1 MRRFALLIV
10 IALLLASVVVT
21 ASPAS
26 TLARAQSTV
35 IPAATRIA
43 NARSGYVGVAAYS
56 LNSGAS
62 YGFQSTR
69 AFAMYSTVKV
79 PILLTVLDRA
89 VRQQRRVSAWEQA
102 KISSMIRVSDNN
114 AASALLANVGGARAV
129 QSYLRRIGINQT
141 YINPYHWGLST
152 TTAQDMARLM
162 AKLGTCSILEPRLCT
177 YALSMMRSVVS
188 SQRWGISAGVPAGSS
203 VAIKNGWY
211 PASSGWGINSIGFVT
226 NGHKRYAIAIYTSN
240 DPSMGY
246 GIQTIQQ
253 IASRIYPA
261 LP

>member
-1 MRRFALLIV
+1 
-10 IALLLASVVVT
+10 
-21 ASPAS
+21 
-26 TLARAQSTV
+26 
-35 IPAATRIA
+35 
-43 NARSGYVGVAAYS
+43 
-56 LNSGAS
+56 
-62 YGFQSTR
+62 
-69 AFAMYSTVKV
+69 
-79 PILLTVLDRA
+79 
-89 VRQQRRVSAWEQA
+89 
-102 KISSMIRVSDNN
+102 MIRVSDNN

-129 QSYLRRIGINQT
+129 ESYLRRIGISQT
-141 YINPYHWGLST
+141 HINPYHWGLST

-162 AKLGTCSILEPRLCT
+162 AKLGTCSVLVPRMCD

-226 NGHKRYAIAIYTSN
+226 NGRKRYAIAIYTSN

>member
-10 IALLLASVVVT
+10 IALVLAAVGVGPRGT
-21 ASPAS
+21 A
-26 TLARAQSTV
+26 ARAQSTP

-43 NARSGYVGVAAYS
+43 NARSGYVGVMAYS
-56 LNSGAS
+56 LNTGAS

-89 VRQQRRVSAWEQA
+89 VRQRRSLSSWEQSR
-102 KISSMIRVSDNN
+102 ISSMIRVSDNN

-129 QSYLRRIGINQT
+129 ESYLRRIGISQT
-141 YINPYHWGLST
+141 HINPYHWGLST

-162 AKLGTCSILEPRLCT
+162 AKLRTCSVLVPRMCD

-211 PASSGWGINSIGFVT
+211 PASSGWGINSIGFVA
-226 NGHKRYAIAIYTSN
+226 NGRKRYAIAIYTSN